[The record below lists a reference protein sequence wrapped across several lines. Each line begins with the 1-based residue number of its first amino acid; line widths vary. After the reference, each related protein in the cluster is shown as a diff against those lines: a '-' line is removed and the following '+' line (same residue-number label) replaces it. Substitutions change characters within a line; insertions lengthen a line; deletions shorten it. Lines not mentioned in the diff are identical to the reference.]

1 MSTNRTALIWIGFG
15 GLLTLAGGCQQRE
28 PMAVDAGGA
37 LGISADRPTV
47 MSSTENQ
54 SMWERVLVELELVH
68 ASRPVEHSSPSGTA
82 MPQLV
87 AGDWLAFEC
96 AIVGGYWDMSHDKST
111 PAYAEVPESW
121 SIVE

>member
-15 GLLTLAGGCQQRE
+15 GLLTLVGGCQQRE
-28 PMAVDAGGA
+28 PVVIDTGSTLNIAMDDA
-37 LGISADRPTV
+37 SQ
-47 MSSTENQ
+47 MSVTNDH
-54 SMWERVLVELELVH
+54 SMWERVLIELEMVH
-68 ASRPVEHSSPSGTA
+68 TSRSVEQIEPSA
-82 MPQLV
+82 RSMPQLV

-96 AIVGGYWDMSHDKST
+96 AIVGGYWDLSHDKST